1 MKISFGQYYIP
12 YNKVENDKKNS
23 FSVVKS
29 GFISNKQH
37 YKINFTGAN
46 DIWEKT
52 RNIGKSFVDRTK
64 EVLFDFSSLFQNKD
78 IEITEEEE
86 AFLES
91 YMEIEENIKAKYD
104 KKIADI
110 KDGFWDSYTGKSEKK
125 RQKLRDEK
133 ENALKVAYQ
142 YQETFEQREREAI
155 NNKIKFYELA
165 KQLNMSKEILVAFE
179 SAQLTSKKRLEIIAK
194 RKEILDKKGFS
205 QIAGYVEEKSK
216 LQEDFL
222 DKLDDEK
229 SGKYVKG
236 QIPNAILFYGPT
248 GCGKTTFVKALAE
261 EADCNFIAVQC
272 RGTQKDKEQKL
283 YETLMGYK
291 DTDEFDDEIVVS
303 GLLDKAQKKFLE
315 TGRRT
320 IILIDEFDRFFGKD
334 VSNNFINMLKGIL
347 ESCSED
353 NHVTFFL
360 TTNKPQKI
368 PYELRNSHRIEP
380 VYPLDPPNKVNTI
393 AVIEHYLQGFNIE
406 NLDYNIILSE
416 LFKYAPNEIYSNTH
430 LKAICEIATDEI
442 KAANTPITTDLFIQ
456 AIKKYNES
464 NEDSNLLRITREFL
478 EQYEKDKATI

>member
-179 SAQLTSKKRLEIIAK
+179 SAQLTSKK
-194 RKEILDKKGFS
+194 D
-205 QIAGYVEEKSK
+205 SK
-216 LQEDFL
+216 
-222 DKLDDEK
+222 
-229 SGKYVKG
+229 
-236 QIPNAILFYGPT
+236 
-248 GCGKTTFVKALAE
+248 
-261 EADCNFIAVQC
+261 
-272 RGTQKDKEQKL
+272 
-283 YETLMGYK
+283 
-291 DTDEFDDEIVVS
+291 
-303 GLLDKAQKKFLE
+303 
-315 TGRRT
+315 
-320 IILIDEFDRFFGKD
+320 
-334 VSNNFINMLKGIL
+334 
-347 ESCSED
+347 
-353 NHVTFFL
+353 
-360 TTNKPQKI
+360 
-368 PYELRNSHRIEP
+368 
-380 VYPLDPPNKVNTI
+380 
-393 AVIEHYLQGFNIE
+393 
-406 NLDYNIILSE
+406 
-416 LFKYAPNEIYSNTH
+416 
-430 LKAICEIATDEI
+430 
-442 KAANTPITTDLFIQ
+442 
-456 AIKKYNES
+456 
-464 NEDSNLLRITREFL
+464 
-478 EQYEKDKATI
+478 